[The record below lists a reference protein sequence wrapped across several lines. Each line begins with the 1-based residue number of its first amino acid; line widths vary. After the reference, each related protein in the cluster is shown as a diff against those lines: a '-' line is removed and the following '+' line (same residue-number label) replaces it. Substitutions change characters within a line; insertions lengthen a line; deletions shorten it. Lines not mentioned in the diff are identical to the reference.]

1 MQSGLDLVPILV
13 GPGRGRAA
21 AHRPGPI
28 QEKLAN
34 STEPA
39 PGGLELAV
47 IYPMAHVK
55 VRAGGSPQPSPF
67 LVSCISGVEFYRLL
81 KRNVVED
88 DSVGVVIGDEGAHPL
103 VVWFCVPRIDFAA

>member
-13 GPGRGRAA
+13 GPGRGRGRGRGRAV

-34 STEPA
+34 STESA

-47 IYPMAHVK
+47 MVHLK
-55 VRAGGSPQPSPF
+55 VRAGMFQGSS
-67 LVSCISGVEFYRLL
+67 SL
-81 KRNVVED
+81 KK
-88 DSVGVVIGDEGAHPL
+88 IGEAT
-103 VVWFCVPRIDFAA
+103 AAP